1 LNKDK
6 KAFSLL
12 SKTSKGKPCYV
23 VHEDSD
29 PHNDRSED
37 PMFLVR
43 CLPKD
48 DSLSFAD
55 NAAWYLSVPIFKS
68 AGTYSIEAANAPD
81 SFLRRAFEYAKLS
94 QYKFISNME
103 YK

>member
-1 LNKDK
+1 MHSLNKDK

-23 VHEDSD
+23 VHENSD
-29 PHNDRSED
+29 PNNDRSED

-43 CLPKD
+43 CVPND
-48 DSLSFAD
+48 NSLSFAD

-68 AGTYSIEAANAPD
+68 ASLYSIEAVNAPNY
-81 SFLRRAFEYAKLS
+81 FLRRAFEYAKLS
-94 QYKFISNME
+94 
-103 YK
+103 